1 MLKETLALLKKHGVE
16 INNPFEKVVLSN
28 STREENN
35 VLYIKNIPEGLLYIQ
50 NKAAGKVMDENT
62 FKHTSTMIDL
72 SRNAVM
78 NLEYFKDTM
87 IKHALLGFDE
97 VWLYMEDVFKIS
109 TEPKFG
115 YMRGSYSKEEL
126 KSMVL
131 FAKKLGITLIPC
143 IQTLGHFSQF
153 LRWFSSAPYKDTF
166 DVLKVRSD
174 KTYELITDII
184 KTMREVFETNKIHVG
199 MDETFGFGFGRYYK
213 ENGYTPQPE
222 LFMEH
227 LIKVNKICLDNG
239 FVDVYIWSDMFFR
252 MYSKTESYY
261 DPTITFDDSYVK
273 QIPKNVGIVY
283 WDYYNEDEAKISAMI
298 EAHQKLKR
306 KLIFASGTW
315 IWTKLTY
322 NKGKTDRTAFAHINA
337 AKKYNIDEI
346 CFTQWQDDG
355 AYCDYDSI
363 YVGLYDV
370 MNKIVNNTISKEV
383 FNNITGSNYD
393 TAIIYSE
400 INTFKGAPINY
411 LWDDILLGIYVNEI
425 FGYEPENFDE
435 TINNYK
441 EYINRLE
448 KNRLHAVIIDFA
460 KLILSKLEFR
470 RKLLYNYQNKKPL
483 LKELLPLLENIR
495 VNLDY
500 VIMRFRENWLRRYKF
515 YGLEVI
521 ESRLY
526 VFYARIEDA
535 KYLFEKYDNKQIDKL
550 EFLHEPLDKKEPYLS
565 PKFTDTFYGT
575 KVF

>member
-1 MLKETLALLKKHGVE
+1 MLKEVLLFLKENQVV
-16 INNPFEKVVLSN
+16 INNPFKEVIKSDTTKEVGD
-28 STREENN
+28 T
-35 VLYIKNIPEGLLYIQ
+35 LYIKNIPQGLLYIQ
-50 NKAAGKVMDENT
+50 NKNLSAKVKPNP

-78 NLEYFKDTM
+78 NFNYFKEVI
-87 IKHALLGFDE
+87 IKHALLGFNE
-97 VWLYMEDVFKIS
+97 VWLYMEDVFKIKE
-109 TEPKFG
+109 EPKFG
-115 YMRGSYSKEEL
+115 YMRGSYSQEEL
-126 KSMVL
+126 IKMVE
-131 FAKKLGITLIPC
+131 FAEKLGITLIPC

-153 LRWFSSAPYKDTF
+153 LRWFSSAPYKDTY

-174 KTYELITDII
+174 KTYDLIADII
-184 KTMREVFETNKIHVG
+184 KTIKTVFKTNKIHVG

-222 LFMEH
+222 LFIEH
-227 LIKVNKICLDNG
+227 LNKVNKICLENG

-261 DPTITFDDSYVK
+261 DPLITFDDAYVK
-273 QIPKNVGIVY
+273 MIPENVGIVY
-283 WDYYNEDEAKISAMI
+283 WDYYNEDEEKIEKMI
-298 EAHQKLKR
+298 IAHKKLNR

-322 NKGKTDRTAFAHINA
+322 DKGKTDRTALSHINA
-337 AKKYNIDEI
+337 AKKHGIDEI

-370 MNKIVNNTISKEV
+370 MNHIVDGSINKEV
-383 FNNITGSNYD
+383 FNNITKTNYD
-393 TAIIYSE
+393 KEVLYSK

-411 LWDDILLGIYVNEI
+411 LWDDILLGIYSNEI
-425 FGYEPENFDE
+425 FGYDVSKIDPVIKDYKDYIKELKEN
-435 TINNYK
+435 K
-441 EYINRLE
+441 LE
-448 KNRLHAVIIDFA
+448 GVIYDFA
-460 KLILSKLEFR
+460 KLILNKLVFR
-470 RKLLYNYQNKKPL
+470 RTLIKNYQTGKP
-483 LKELLPLLENIR
+483 LKELYPILEEMEK
-495 VNLDY
+495 NLKV
-500 VIMRFRENWLRRYKF
+500 VIKRFKENWFKRYKF

-526 VFYARIEDA
+526 VFYGRIEDA
-535 KYLFEKYDNKQIDKL
+535 KALIEKYDNKEIDKL